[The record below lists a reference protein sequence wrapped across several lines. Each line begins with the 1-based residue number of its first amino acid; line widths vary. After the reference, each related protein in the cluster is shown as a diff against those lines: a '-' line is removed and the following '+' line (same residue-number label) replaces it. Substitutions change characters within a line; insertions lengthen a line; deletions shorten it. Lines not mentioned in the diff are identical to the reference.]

1 MADVVLYTKTYCP
14 FSKECKEFLKERGVE
29 FDEKVLDNDPATI
42 AEMEAKTGERTD
54 TPQVFVNGHHIGTF
68 DDLKALDKIGKLNK
82 LLKR

>member
-29 FDEKVLDNDPATI
+29 FDEKILDNDPATI

>member
-29 FDEKVLDNDPATI
+29 FDEKILDNDPATI

-68 DDLKALDKIGKLNK
+68 DDLKALDKVGKLNK